1 MLDTLLFSTF
11 LATNLILGL
20 FHSRQVATMRDYSVG
35 RKDFSTATLVSTI
48 LATGIGGGFLFRHL
62 EHTYK
67 EGLYYVIP
75 VVVGGTASIFLL
87 AMLALRMGEFIDT
100 LSIAEAM
107 GKL

>member
-48 LATGIGGGFLFRHL
+48 LATGLVLAVACCFGISS
-62 EHTYK
+62 
-67 EGLYYVIP
+67 IP
-75 VVVGGTASIFLL
+75 IKKGCIMSFQ
-87 AMLALRMGEFIDT
+87 
-100 LSIAEAM
+100 S
-107 GKL
+107 